1 MNEHIAKLRETH
13 RKRIGKQA
21 MTEAELKRREVARAS
36 GAKTARY
43 NTLLFGR
50 GRR

>member
-13 RKRIGKQA
+13 RKRIGKQP
-21 MTEAELKRREVARAS
+21 MTDKELKRREVARAS
-36 GAKTARY
+36 GAKTGHY
-43 NTLLFGR
+43 NTILFGR